1 MNRRSVLG
9 MLGIG
14 AAVGPSVAKSVASPP
29 LGGGYGMP
37 LSGGYQSDV
46 QKAAPRFD
54 ERQYIEDEVKE
65 IVKSFKRMTE
75 DRDQWIADMEKNAF
89 HELRNRPQVDVDI
102 IAMKSFS
109 DIAKLKLQARRVAER
124 DYDSHHQHLSS
135 RKENLLQ
142 RLKQLGNIFGG

>member
-1 MNRRSVLG
+1 MNRRSILG

-14 AAVGPSVAKSVASPP
+14 AAVGPSVAKSMSSPP

-37 LSGGYQSDV
+37 LSGVPQKDV
-46 QKAAPRFD
+46 QQFD
-54 ERQYIEDEVKE
+54 EKRYIEDEVKE
-65 IVKSFKRMTE
+65 IIKNFKRMTE

-124 DYDSHHQHLSS
+124 DYDHHRHHLSS
-135 RKENLLQ
+135 RKESLLQ